1 MNTFDRP
8 NTVVPKPVAARVLGD
23 QLTLTLE
30 PKSVTVISIR
40 Q

>member
-8 NTVVPKPVAARVLGD
+8 NTVVPKPVITRVLGD